1 MPGVIRRIGCA
12 AILPACAS
20 MACLFALT
28 ATAQNDAQSGVLE
41 EVFVTA
47 QKRSENLQEVPIA
60 LTALTAAQLESRG
73 IANVYDLASLSPN
86 LQISRATANTTGAQ
100 IAIRGSVQ
108 INPAL
113 TWEPTVG
120 MYLDG
125 VYIGK
130 TQGSVFD
137 VVDLERIEVMRG
149 PQGTLYGRN
158 TLAGA
163 INFITPKPSGEL
175 SGKAELRLGNYAA
188 RIVKASLDLP
198 SFGIASI
205 AMGGR
210 VERRDGTV
218 ETSPGSSVDELNTRD
233 NESARLAVLLDFS
246 DVFQAD
252 YRFDYSH
259 ADQTP
264 LHSQLYRALIP
275 ELAPYVSRER
285 QRTASIDGPTFERM
299 RILGHALTLSWDLD
313 DNNTLKSISAR
324 RDMQWDDGLD
334 LDGSPLPVA
343 YTSRLSDYEQT
354 SQELQLVGTQGRWK
368 YVGGLYYFEDDGF
381 TSNPQTFFFG
391 TFNFDSRYGF
401 TTKAW
406 SVFGQV
412 DFAITDALTLT
423 AGVRYNR
430 EKKTIERGL
439 GVNFAPGSPFLTLV
453 PNGTTADETFSSTTP
468 LLIAAYRFSDALNVY
483 AKYAEGFKS
492 GGFNGEYGVPD
503 PTPAGVAANVRETQT
518 PFKPEKQQSIE
529 LGAKS
534 TFLEGRAQLNVA
546 VFQNRTEDLQLSIF
560 TGQGAAASV
569 VRNAGKSNVRGLEVE
584 GVYVPAQGVR
594 LQFGYGY
601 LDAEY
606 DEFFDGGVDVA
617 NNRAFVH
624 APEHT
629 FSATLEV
636 RLAQMS
642 WGTLNAL
649 LDYAYTD
656 SFYTYPYQLASSG
669 PQYNPAAQVA
679 GDTRVKAT
687 GMLNARLALSDLHWG
702 GLTAEVALVG
712 RNLTDVDHAANYID
726 FGPSFGSLTDAYFV
740 DPRMY
745 WIEFS
750 ARW

>member
-1 MPGVIRRIGCA
+1 MVGVIWDIGRA
-12 AILPACAS
+12 ALLAATGLVALP
-20 MACLFALT
+20 
-28 ATAQNDAQSGVLE
+28 ATAQNDANTGVLE

-47 QKRSENLQEVPIA
+47 QKRAEDLQQVPIA
-60 LTALTAAQLESRG
+60 LTALTATQLESRG

-163 INFITPKPSGEL
+163 INFITPKPSGEF
-175 SGKAELRLGNYAA
+175 SGKAELRVGNYAA
-188 RIVKASLDLP
+188 RVVKASLDLP
-198 SFGIASI
+198 RSGIASV
-205 AMGGR
+205 ALGGR
-210 VERRDGTV
+210 IERRDGTV
-218 ETSPGSSVDELNTRD
+218 ETTPGSSVDELNTRD
-233 NESARLAVLLDFS
+233 NEAARLAVLLSFS
-246 DVFQAD
+246 DAFEAD

-259 ADQTP
+259 ADQMP

-275 ELAPYVSRER
+275 ELSGYVSRER
-285 QRTASIDGPTFERM
+285 EGSASIDGATFERM
-299 RILGHALTLSWDLD
+299 RILGHALTLSWELD
-313 DNNTLKSISAR
+313 SNNTLKSISAR

-343 YTSRLSDYEQT
+343 YTSRLSDYRQT
-354 SQELQLVGTQGRWK
+354 SQELQLVGARDRWK

-381 TSNPQTFFFG
+381 TDNPQTFFFG

-401 TTKAW
+401 TTEAW
-406 SVFGQV
+406 SGFGQV
-412 DFAITDALTLT
+412 DFAATEALTLT
-423 AGVRYNR
+423 AGVRFNR
-430 EKKTIERGL
+430 EKKSIERRL
-439 GVNFAPGSPFLTLV
+439 GVNFEPGTPFLTLV
-453 PNGTTADETFSSTTP
+453 PDATTADETFSSTTP
-468 LLIAAYRFSDALNVY
+468 LLIAAYRFGDALNVY

-492 GGFNGEYGVPD
+492 GGFNGEYGVAD

-518 PFKPEKQQSIE
+518 PFKPEQQQSVE

-534 TFLEGRAQLNVA
+534 TFLAGRAQLNVA
-546 VFQNRTEDLQLSIF
+546 VFENRTEDLQLSIF
-560 TGQGAAASV
+560 TGHGAAASV
-569 VRNAGKSNVRGLEVE
+569 VRNAGRSNVRGVEVE
-584 GVYVPAQGVR
+584 GVYRPTQSIR

-601 LDAEY
+601 LDPEY
-606 DEFFDGGVDVA
+606 DEYLDAGIDVA
-617 NNRAFVH
+617 HNRAFVH

-629 FSATLEV
+629 FNVTLDA

-642 WGTLNAL
+642 WGTVGAL

-656 SFYTYPYQLASSG
+656 SFYTYPYQFASSG
-669 PQYNPAAQVA
+669 PQYNPAAQIA
-679 GDTRVKAT
+679 GDTRVKAM
-687 GMLNARLALSDLHWG
+687 GILNARLALSELRWA
-702 GLTAEVALVG
+702 GLSGEVALVG
-712 RNLTDVDHAANYID
+712 RNLTNVDEPANFID
-726 FGPSFGSLTDAYFV
+726 FGPSLGSLTDAYFIE
-740 DPRMY
+740 PRMV
-745 WIEFS
+745 WIECS

>member
-1 MPGVIRRIGCA
+1 MSGVIRRIGCA
-12 AILPACAS
+12 ALLPACAS
-20 MACLFALT
+20 WAWLVAFP
-28 ATAQNDAQSGVLE
+28 ATAQNEVESGVLE

-47 QKRSENLQEVPIA
+47 QKRSEDLQEVPIA

-73 IANVYDLASLSPN
+73 IANVYDLASLAPN

-163 INFITPKPSGEL
+163 INFITPRPSGEL
-175 SGKAELRLGNYAA
+175 SGKAQLQVGNYAA

-198 SFGIASI
+198 SFGIASV
-205 AMGGR
+205 ALGGR

-218 ETSPGSSVDELNTRD
+218 ETTPGSSADELNTRD
-233 NESARLAVLLDFS
+233 NEAARLAVLLGFS
-246 DVFQAD
+246 DAFEAD

-259 ADQTP
+259 ADQMP

-275 ELAPYVSRER
+275 ALAPYVSR
-285 QRTASIDGPTFERM
+285 QREDTASIDGPSFERT
-299 RILGHALTLSWDLD
+299 RILGHSLTLNWELD
-313 DNNTLKSISAR
+313 ANNTLKSISAR

-354 SQELQLVGTQGRWK
+354 SQELQLVGAQGRWK

-381 TSNPQTFFFG
+381 TNNPQTFFFG
-391 TFNFDSRYGF
+391 TFNFDSQYGF

-406 SVFGQV
+406 SAFGQV
-412 DFAITDALTLT
+412 DFSATDALTLT

-430 EKKTIERGL
+430 EKKTIERSL
-439 GVNFAPGSPFLTLV
+439 GVNFAPGTPFLTLV
-453 PNGTTADETFSSTTP
+453 PDATTADETFSSTTP

-503 PTPAGVAANVRETQT
+503 PTPTGVAANVRETQT

-546 VFQNRTEDLQLSIF
+546 VFENRTEDLQLSIF

-584 GVYVPAQGVR
+584 GVYLPVQGVR

-601 LDAEY
+601 LDPEY
-606 DEFFDGGVDVA
+606 DEFFDAGVDVA
-617 NNRAFVH
+617 SNRAFVH
-624 APEHT
+624 APEHS
-629 FSATLEV
+629 FSATLDV
-636 RLAQMS
+636 RLARMS
-642 WGTLNAL
+642 WGSLGAL

-669 PQYNPAAQVA
+669 PQYNPAAQIA
-679 GDTRVKAT
+679 GDTRVD
-687 GMLNARLALSDLHWG
+687 GMGILNARLALSELRWG
-702 GLTAEVALVG
+702 GFTAEVALVG
-712 RNLTDVDHAANYID
+712 RNLTDVDEAANYID
-726 FGPSFGSLTDAYFV
+726 FGPSFGSLTDAYFI

-745 WIEFS
+745 WIECS

>member
-1 MPGVIRRIGCA
+1 MAGVICDIGPA
-12 AILPACAS
+12 ALVAA
-20 MACLFALT
+20 ACLVALP
-28 ATAQNDAQSGVLE
+28 ATAQNDADSGVLE

-47 QKRSENLQEVPIA
+47 QKRSEDLQAVPIA
-60 LTALTAAQLESRG
+60 LTALSAAQLESRG
-73 IANVYDLASLSPN
+73 IANVYDLASLAPN

-137 VVDLERIEVMRG
+137 VVDLERIEVLRG

-163 INFITPKPSGEL
+163 INFITPKPSGEFG
-175 SGKAELRLGNYAA
+175 GKAELRLGNYAA

-205 AMGGR
+205 SLGGR

-218 ETSPGSSVDELNTRD
+218 DTAPGSSVDELNTRD
-233 NESARLAVLLDFS
+233 NEAARLAVLLDFS
-246 DVFQAD
+246 DAFTAD

-259 ADQTP
+259 ADQMP

-275 ELAPYVSRER
+275 ALSPYVSRARED
-285 QRTASIDGPTFERM
+285 TASIDGASFERM
-299 RILGHALTLSWDLD
+299 RILGHSLTLTWELD
-313 DNNTLKSISAR
+313 GNHTLKSISAR

-354 SQELQLVGTQGRWK
+354 SQELQLVGAQGRWK

-381 TSNPQTFFFG
+381 TNNPQTFFFG

-401 TTKAW
+401 TTEAW
-406 SVFGQV
+406 SAFGQV
-412 DFAITDALTLT
+412 DFALTDALTLT

-430 EKKTIERGL
+430 EKKSIERRL
-439 GVNFAPGSPFLTLV
+439 GVNFAPGTPFLTLV
-453 PNGTTADETFSSTTP
+453 PDGTTADETFSSTTP
-468 LLIAAYRFSDALNVY
+468 LVIAAYRFSDALNVY

-492 GGFNGEYGVPD
+492 GGFNGEYGVSD
-503 PTPAGVAANVRETQT
+503 PTPAGVAANVRE
-518 PFKPEKQQSIE
+518 
-529 LGAKS
+529 
-534 TFLEGRAQLNVA
+534 
-546 VFQNRTEDLQLSIF
+546 TEDLQLSIF

-584 GVYVPAQGVR
+584 GVYLPTPSVR
-594 LQFGYGY
+594 LQIGYGY
-601 LDAEY
+601 LDPEY
-606 DEFFDGGVDVA
+606 DEYLDAGVNVA
-617 NNRAFVH
+617 SNRAFVH
-624 APEHT
+624 APKHT
-629 FSATLEV
+629 FSTTLDV
-636 RLAQMS
+636 RVAQLS
-642 WGTLNAL
+642 WGRLGAL

-669 PQYNPAAQVA
+669 PQYNPAAQIA
-679 GDTRVKAT
+679 GDTRVKST
-687 GMLNARLALSDLHWG
+687 GIVNARLALSDLRWA
-702 GLTAEVALVG
+702 GLTAEVALVA
-712 RNLTDVDHAANYID
+712 RNLTNVDEPANYID
-726 FGPSFGSLTDAYFV
+726 FGPSFGSLTDAYFTE
-740 DPRMY
+740 PRMV
-745 WIEFS
+745 WIEFR
-750 ARW
+750 AGW

>member
-1 MPGVIRRIGCA
+1 MAGVIYGIGRGPCA
-12 AILPACAS
+12 AL
-20 MACLFALT
+20 ACLVALP
-28 ATAQNDAQSGVLE
+28 ATAQNDADSGVLE

-47 QKRSENLQEVPIA
+47 QKRSEDLQEVPIA

-73 IANVYDLASLSPN
+73 IANVYDLASLAPN

-175 SGKAELRLGNYAA
+175 AGKAELRLGNYSA

-198 SFGIASI
+198 SFGIASV
-205 AMGGR
+205 ALGGR

-218 ETSPGSSVDELNTRD
+218 ETTPGSSVDELNTRD
-233 NESARLAVLLDFS
+233 NQAARLAVLLDFS
-246 DVFQAD
+246 DTFTAD
-252 YRFDYSH
+252 YRLDYSR

-275 ELAPYVSRER
+275 TLAPYVSRER
-285 QRTASIDGPTFERM
+285 EDTASIDGASFERM
-299 RILGHALTLSWDLD
+299 RTLGHSLTLSWELD
-313 DNNTLKSISAR
+313 ANNTLKSISAR
-324 RDMQWDDGLD
+324 RDMDWDDGLD
-334 LDGSPLPVA
+334 LDGAPLPVA

-354 SQELQLVGTQGRWK
+354 SQELQLVGEQGRWK

-381 TSNPQTFFFG
+381 TNNPQTFFFG

-401 TTKAW
+401 TTEAW
-406 SVFGQV
+406 SAFGQV
-412 DFAITDALTLT
+412 DFAVTDALTLT
-423 AGVRYNR
+423 AGMRYNR
-430 EKKTIERGL
+430 EKKTIERRL

-453 PNGTTADETFSSTTP
+453 PDGTTADETFSSSTP

-492 GGFNGEYGVPD
+492 GGFNGEYGVAD

-518 PFKPEKQQSIE
+518 PFKPEKQQSVE

-534 TFLEGRAQLNVA
+534 TFLEGRAQLNLA
-546 VFQNRTEDLQLSIF
+546 VFENRTEDLQLSIF

-584 GVYVPAQGVR
+584 GVYLPVQGVR

-601 LDAEY
+601 LDPEY
-606 DEFFDGGVDVA
+606 DEFFDTGVNVA

-629 FSATLEV
+629 FSATLDV
-636 RLAQMS
+636 RLAEMS
-642 WGTLNAL
+642 WGTVGAL

-669 PQYNPAAQVA
+669 PQYNPAAQIA
-679 GDTRVKAT
+679 GDTRVE
-687 GMLNARLALSDLHWG
+687 GMGIVNARIALSELRWA

-712 RNLTDVDHAANYID
+712 RNLTNVDQPANYID
-726 FGPSFGSLTDAYFV
+726 FGPSFGSLTDAYFIE
-740 DPRMY
+740 PRMY
-745 WIEFS
+745 WIECS